1 MKKSA
6 SMKLY
11 SDKAISQR
19 LASVEALSNADFVS
33 SRAKLFPENAAK
45 WINVAGTYAMFDG
58 VDSPLTQ
65 TFGLGLFEEITD
77 VELELIEAFFHQ
89 HNAPVFHEVSPMA
102 DPSLMSLLNKR
113 GYQPIEQTSVMYRPL
128 SKENNEIAT
137 LKHEINTRLLEKG
150 EEEIW
155 AHTSAEGWSTETGG
169 LTDFMYQFGR
179 IAAHCAGARPFI
191 AEHNG
196 KPISTGMLYIYDNV
210 ALLAGAS
217 TIPEG
222 RNRGAQNALLKARLS
237 YAAAQGCTL
246 AMMCAAPGSQS
257 QRNAEK
263 NDFQVAYTRTK
274 WQAIK
279 N

>member
-1 MKKSA
+1 
-6 SMKLY
+6 MKLY
-11 SDKAISQR
+11 CDKGLSQR
-19 LASVEALSNADFVS
+19 LERVEALSNADFVS
-33 SRAKLFPENAAK
+33 SRAKLFPESAAK
-45 WINVAGTYAMFDG
+45 WIDVAGTYAMFDG
-58 VDSPLTQ
+58 VESPLTQ

-77 VELELIEAFFHQ
+77 IELESIEAFFHQ
-89 HNAPVFHEVSPMA
+89 HHAPVFHEVSPMA
-102 DPSLMSLLNKR
+102 GPSLMKILNER
-113 GYQPIEQTSVMYRPL
+113 GYQPVELTTVMYKPL
-128 SKENNEIAT
+128 SEENIGIAAP
-137 LKHEINTRLLEKG
+137 KHEINTRILEKG

-169 LTDFMYQFGR
+169 LTDFMYQFGQ
-179 IAAHCAGARPFI
+179 IAAHCTGARPFI
-191 AEHNG
+191 AEHKG
-196 KPISTGMLYIYDNV
+196 KPISTGMLYIYDHV

-222 RNRGAQNALLKARLS
+222 RNRGAQSALLKARLS

>member
-1 MKKSA
+1 
-6 SMKLY
+6 MKLY
-11 SDKAISQR
+11 CDKALSQR
-19 LASVEALSNADFVS
+19 LERVEALSNADFVT
-33 SRAKLFPENAAK
+33 SRAQMFPESSAK
-45 WINVAGTYAMFDG
+45 WIDVAGTYAMFDG

-77 VELELIEAFFHQ
+77 NELELIETFFQQ
-89 HNAPVFHEVSPMA
+89 HNAPVFHEVSPMSG
-102 DPSLMSLLNKR
+102 PSLMGLLNKR
-113 GYQPIEQTSVMYRPL
+113 GYQPVELTTVMYKIL
-128 SKENNEIAT
+128 SKEDFVVADS
-137 LKHEINTRLLEKG
+137 KHEMNTRILKKG

-155 AHTSAEGWSTETGG
+155 ALTSAAGWSTETGG
-169 LTDFMYQFGR
+169 LTDFMCQFGQ

-196 KPISTGMLYIYDNV
+196 KPISTGMLYIYDHV

-222 RNRGAQNALLKARLS
+222 RNRGAQSALLDARLR

-263 NDFQVAYTRTK
+263 NNFQVAYTRTK

-279 N
+279 NLEG